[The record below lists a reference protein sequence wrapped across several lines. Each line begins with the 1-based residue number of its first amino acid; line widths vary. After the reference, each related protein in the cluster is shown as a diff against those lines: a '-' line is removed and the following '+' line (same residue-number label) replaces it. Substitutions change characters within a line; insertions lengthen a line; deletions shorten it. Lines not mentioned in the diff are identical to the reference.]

1 MLGLFRKR
9 SLTRAAELKRK
20 KKLPTS
26 LFRLFAGLS
35 IFSFSWCFGN
45 EQIPFH
51 KNMAGLSY
59 SAFWVWQSIMWLDH
73 SLPRKLCNCA
83 EELSTDVKDGLVW
96 GGNFNVRIQVAHRQ
110 YTTSVSIQWDLLF
123 LHFHLSLISPLPTSH
138 IHAWQAKNE
147 AKRFHIGL
155 HYYCAGFG
163 RVMYTFVHVSTGRL
177 LIWNTAV
184 FWPGL
189 VWWVNPTRY
198 FAVFW
203 PALQNSLMTQPN
215 PWKKLIF
222 DQWAAL
228 PAACSPGEMNLKKTS
243 KHQKANFLLNLV
255 IASIFFFSVSFLG
268 ILPVS
273 TLFCF
278 VFISPSMG
286 PASVQW
292 SSNAFCLFPFN
303 ASAAAAAAAAAA
315 SAAAAL
321 QRHGKGGWCSWWWV
335 TKIGWIF

>member
-1 MLGLFRKR
+1 MWAQEDYWSEILQYFD
-9 SLTRAAELKRK
+9 
-20 KKLPTS
+20 
-26 LFRLFAGLS
+26 
-35 IFSFSWCFGN
+35 
-45 EQIPFH
+45 Q
-51 KNMAGLSY
+51 
-59 SAFWVWQSIMWLDH
+59 VWFD
-73 SLPRKLCNCA
+73 
-83 EELSTDVKDGLVW
+83 ESTQPVIL
-96 GGNFNVRIQVAHRQ
+96 Q
-110 YTTSVSIQWDLLF
+110 
-123 LHFHLSLISPLPTSH
+123 
-138 IHAWQAKNE
+138 
-147 AKRFHIGL
+147 
-155 HYYCAGFG
+155 
-163 RVMYTFVHVSTGRL
+163 
-177 LIWNTAV
+177 
-184 FWPGL
+184 
-189 VWWVNPTRY
+189 Y

-255 IASIFFFSVSFLG
+255 IASIFLFSVSFLG

-303 ASAAAAAAAAAA
+303 ASAAAAAAAAA